1 MFYVAIIDA
10 FLKHLWSD
18 AMNDPSQS
26 QAKPKADTSQTHAVP
41 PAPYRSTPIFDET
54 TLPPALLNVHSLK
67 PGTWGQI
74 CVIEGQLKLTYCDP
88 HATVTLSPERPGLIQ
103 PQQAHFVEPLG
114 AIKMRIDFYDR
125 QPDG

>member
-1 MFYVAIIDA
+1 MFYEAIIDA
-10 FLKHLWSD
+10 FLMHQWSGP
-18 AMNDPSQS
+18 MNDLSQS
-26 QAKPKADTSQTHAVP
+26 QVQTKTGASQNHAVP

-54 TLPPALLNVHSLK
+54 SLPAALLNEHSLK
-67 PGTWGQI
+67 AGTWGRI
-74 CVIEGQLKLTYCDP
+74 CLIEGQVKLTYCDP
-88 HATVTLSPERPGLIQ
+88 HAVVTLSPERPGLIQ